1 MSSGVTV
8 DTPTVMA
15 IRARQESRRLYVFRL
30 DEAQVTTARGQRL
43 PDSALMALAAISGAA
58 YGARQGD
65 WVTVPPRTMD
75 CYGRSYR
82 WWLRATTALQCA
94 GLIEVRRHPGRQP
107 RYRLKVA
114 STEEGRT
121 MG

>member
-1 MSSGVTV
+1 MSSVVTV

-30 DEAQVTTARGQRL
+30 DEAQVAAARGQRL
-43 PDSALMALAAISGAA
+43 PDSAVIALAAISGAS

-82 WWLRATTALQCA
+82 WWLRATTALQRA
-94 GLIEVRRHPGRQP
+94 GLIEVVRHSGRQP
-107 RYRLKVA
+107 RYRLKVSPA
-114 STEEGRT
+114 ED
-121 MG
+121 